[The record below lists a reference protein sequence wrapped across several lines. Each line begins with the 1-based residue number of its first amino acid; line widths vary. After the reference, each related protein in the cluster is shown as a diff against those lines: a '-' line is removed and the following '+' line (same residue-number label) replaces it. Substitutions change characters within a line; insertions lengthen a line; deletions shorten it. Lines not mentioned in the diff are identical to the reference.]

1 MKRSFQAALLSGLAL
16 LFMATSAKA
25 VAIGIVLGIDA
36 SGSMSNAEYQ
46 LQVDAY
52 ANVLGSLLPDD
63 SSIALGVYQFGANV
77 EQVFSLQV
85 IDAAA
90 KANLVATL
98 GGLTRAGINTGA
110 TNIGETIQLAAADIL
125 AFGLGNITENALIDI
140 STDGFWNT
148 GPDPSAVA
156 LNAVAAGINQVNCLG
171 VGGGADCSFI
181 AGTGS
186 FSLAAASFADFE
198 AALQTKLERE
208 IDPIPE
214 PGAALLFGFGA
225 LVVGWST
232 RRR

>member
-1 MKRSFQAALLSGLAL
+1 MKRSLQAALLSGLAL
-16 LFMATSAKA
+16 LLMAGSAKA

-52 ANVLGSLLPDD
+52 ANVLGGLLPAD

-77 EQVFSLQV
+77 QQVFSLQV

-90 KANLVATL
+90 KANLLATL

-110 TNIGETIQLAAADIL
+110 TNIAGTIQAAEAAIL
-125 AFGLGNITENALIDI
+125 GFGLGNITEKAIIDI

-148 GPDPSAVA
+148 GGDPS
-156 LNAVAAGINQVNCLG
+156 VAAANAIASGINQVNCLG

-181 AGTGS
+181 AGVDS
-186 FSLAAASFADFE
+186 FALAVGSFADFQG
-198 AALQTKLERE
+198 ALQTKLERE
-208 IDPIPE
+208 IAPIPE
-214 PGAALLFGFGA
+214 PGAALLFGLGA